1 MKFILTTILGLFLL
15 SMSYGQD
22 FDLPELSP
30 FELSPQIQSPL
41 YQSFNS
47 NDFDLLVKNV
57 NVFASSKPEVDF
69 DFVQASTMRTNRY
82 SNRYFNEAI
91 NRQMAQYS
99 SFKVEIDNS
108 KNLFMDYHDEPIYSG
123 LNRVRNDAF
132 IEANRLNPG
141 FRGGSPLPL
150 LYTPSLSSRRG
161 VMW

>member
-1 MKFILTTILGLFLL
+1 MTNILIVLMV
-15 SMSYGQD
+15 SINYGQD

-41 YQSFNS
+41 YQNFNS
-47 NDFDLLVKNV
+47 SDFDLLVKNV
-57 NVFASSKPEVDF
+57 NVYASPKKHADF
-69 DFVQASTMRTNRY
+69 DFVEASTLKANRY
-82 SNRYFNEAI
+82 SNKYFNDAI

-132 IEANRLNPG
+132 IEANRLNPA
-141 FRGGSPLPL
+141 FRGGAPL
-150 LYTPSLSSRRG
+150 LYSPSLSQRRG

>member
-1 MKFILTTILGLFLL
+1 MKLILTNILICLMV
-15 SMSYGQD
+15 SINYGQD

-30 FELSPQIQSPL
+30 FELSPQIKSPL
-41 YQSFNS
+41 YQNFNTS
-47 NDFDLLVKNV
+47 DFDLLVKNV
-57 NVFASSKPEVDF
+57 NVFASPKKQQDF
-69 DFVQASTMRTNRY
+69 DFIQASSMKSNRY

-99 SFKVEIDNS
+99 NFKIEIDNS

-150 LYTPSLSSRRG
+150 LYAPSLSARRG

>member
-1 MKFILTTILGLFLL
+1 MKPILTHILLFLII
-15 SMSYGQD
+15 SINYGQD

-41 YQSFNS
+41 YQSFS
-47 NDFDLLVKNV
+47 TSDFDLLVKNV
-57 NVFASSKPEVDF
+57 NVFASPKKQVDF
-69 DFVQASTMRTNRY
+69 DFVEASSLKQNRY
-82 SNRYFNEAI
+82 ANKYFNAAI

-99 SFKVEIDNS
+99 DFKIEIDNS

-132 IEANRLNPG
+132 IRANALNPA
-141 FRGGSPLPL
+141 FRGRAAPL
-150 LYTPSLSSRRG
+150 LYTPSLSQRRG